1 MDSKKRKLLV
11 KFFLAF
17 PAVLA
22 VSYASYFAYFFF
34 RPDVSLLKYENP
46 GRTEFMEHREKETG
60 VRKEHRV
67 WAPIGRVSPYL
78 VNAVLIAEDKGFL
91 GDDVAADGA
100 GGLTRLLVRNLYVG
114 AGKGAVGRL
123 KGAII
128 AGRMEKTLSSE
139 RILELYLNFVEWG
152 DGIYGVEAA
161 SRLYYGKRSSVL
173 APREAARLAAALADP
188 RRYNPT
194 GSSGFI
200 KDRSEAVYEA
210 MVKQGA
216 VAGGD

>member
-1 MDSKKRKLLV
+1 MDSEKRKLLV
-11 KFFLAF
+11 KTLLAF
-17 PAVLA
+17 SAVLA
-22 VSYASYFAYFFF
+22 VSYALYFAYFFF

-46 GRTEFMEHREKETG
+46 GGTEFMEQREKKTG

-67 WAPIGRVSPYL
+67 WAPIGQVSPHL

-91 GDDVAADGA
+91 SADGA
-100 GGLTRLLVRNLYVG
+100 GDLTRLLARNLYVG
-114 AGKGAVGRL
+114 PGKGAVGKL

-128 AGRMEKTLSSE
+128 AGRMEKALSRE

-152 DGIYGVEAA
+152 DGIYGAEAA
-161 SRLYYGKRSSVL
+161 SRLYYGKRSSGL

-188 RRYNPT
+188 RRHNPT

-200 KDRSEAVYEA
+200 EERSKEIHEA
-210 MVKQGA
+210 MVIKGV
-216 VAGGD
+216 VADGD